1 MKTTIRSALM
11 LLVPLLAAC
20 GQQLVEFPSAGGN
33 AVVPGSAPV
42 VTSTIP
48 ASSATNVAVGTVVS
62 ATFSQA
68 MDATTLTATTFT
80 LRQGTTAI
88 TGAVSY
94 AGMTAT
100 LTPTS
105 SLAASTVY
113 SATITTG
120 AKSSAGVPMAA
131 LYTWSFTTAGPGV
144 VAPTVVSTDPADLAT
159 LVALNKQVSATF
171 NVAMDGTTLTTT
183 TFTLKNGLVAVPGA
197 VSSAGATAT
206 FAPTAPLAPST
217 TYTASIST
225 AAKDTLGT
233 AMALPH
239 TWSFTTAA
247 LVPGPVVTVTNPLN
261 LATNVLVG
269 VHPTA
274 TFSKPMDATTI
285 TASTYTLKQGAASVS
300 GNVTFDVL
308 TDTATF
314 TPSAALQTNTLYTA
328 TVTTGVKDTT
338 AIAMAADYVWT
349 FTTEAAVIPPPL
361 AINLGAA
368 ASFGIASRA
377 GLTSTGVTV
386 VNGDVALSPT
396 PTCSDAT
403 GNAGA
408 SQTCLVKTYASTTGM
423 TVNGSIYWAGDPFDS
438 GVTAATVTTDLNAAW
453 VEGMAKVDTKGPVA
467 GDQMALQT
475 FNPGVYHNANLGLA
489 AGGTTTL
496 DALGDANGVFIF
508 KVDSDFVDSGTLLLP
523 TTVVLVG
530 GAQARNVWFVTGRDI
545 TIGSGTHWNG
555 NILAGRTATVK
566 DGSTVLGRVLA
577 GAAGAG
583 AITLTGAASPSVT
596 SITVP

>member
-1 MKTTIRSALM
+1 MKTFKSSVLAVLALM
-11 LLVPLLAAC
+11 LGAC
-20 GQQLVEFPSAGGN
+20 GQQLVEFAPAGGN
-33 AVVPGSAPV
+33 TVLPGSAPTV
-42 VTSTIP
+42 VSTIP
-48 ASSATNVAVGTVVS
+48 ASAATNVAVGTVVS

-68 MDATTLTATTFT
+68 MTATTLTATTFT
-80 LRQGTTAI
+80 LKQGATSV

-100 LTPTS
+100 LTPAS

-113 SATITTG
+113 TATITTG
-120 AKSSAGVPMAA
+120 ATNAAGVAMAA
-131 LYTWSFTTAGPGV
+131 LHSWSFTTAGPGV
-144 VAPTVVSTDPADLAT
+144 VAPTVVSTDPANAAT
-159 LVALNKQVSATF
+159 LVPLNKQVSATF
-171 NVAMDGTTLTTT
+171 SVAMDGTTLTTT
-183 TFTLKNGLVAVPGA
+183 TYTLMNGLVAVPGA
-197 VSSAGATAT
+197 VSSAGLTAT
-206 FAPTAPLAPST
+206 FAPTALLTANT

-225 AAKDTLGT
+225 GAKDTIGT
-233 AMALPH
+233 AMAAAH

-247 LVPGPVVTVTNPLN
+247 
-261 LATNVLVG
+261 
-269 VHPTA
+269 
-274 TFSKPMDATTI
+274 
-285 TASTYTLKQGAASVS
+285 
-300 GNVTFDVL
+300 
-308 TDTATF
+308 
-314 TPSAALQTNTLYTA
+314 
-328 TVTTGVKDTT
+328 
-338 AIAMAADYVWT
+338 AI
-349 FTTEAAVIPPPL
+349 IPPPL

-396 PTCSDAT
+396 PTCTDST
-403 GNAGA
+403 GNLGA
-408 SQTCLVKTYASTTGM
+408 SQTCLVKTYGSPTGM
-423 TVNGSIYWAGDPFDS
+423 TVNGSIFWAGDPFDA
-438 GVTAATVTTDLNAAW
+438 GVTAAAVTTDLNAAW
-453 VEGMAKVDTKGPVA
+453 VEGMAKVDTMGPVA
-467 GDQMALQT
+467 GDQMDLKT

-489 AGGTTTL
+489 AGGTATL

-523 TTVVLVG
+523 TTIVLQG

-545 TIGSGTHWNG
+545 TIGSGTSWNG
-555 NILAGRTATVK
+555 NILAGRTATVN